1 MERYKILVVDDEE
14 EIRLAVTELLE
25 HENYEVVSAA
35 NGNRALEMIDDTFD
49 LIILDVMMPDKDG
62 ISMCI
67 DIRKKYVI
75 PILFLTAKNTEY
87 DKCVGFSVGGDDYL
101 EKPFSKIELL
111 ARVSSL
117 KKYVIPI
124 LFLTAKNTEYDKC
137 VGFSVGGDDYL
148 EKPFSKIELLAR
160 VSSLLR
166 RYRVYQQKSPA
177 KTDRLIRRKDLK
189 IDQESTRVFKGENE
203 IFLTN
208 TEYKLL
214 LLLVKNPNKIFT
226 LEMTNTEYKLL
237 LLLVKNP
244 NKIFTLEMIY
254 EQVWQET
261 YDYSV
266 NASIMVHIRN
276 LRKKLGD
283 TIQGG
288 KYIKNIWGKRHM
300 IILSTLRSWYIFGI
314 CGKN

>member
-14 EIRLAVTELLE
+14 EIRSAVTELLE

-87 DKCVGFSVGGDDYL
+87 DKCVGL
-101 EKPFSKIELL
+101 
-111 ARVSSL
+111 
-117 KKYVIPI
+117 
-124 LFLTAKNTEYDKC
+124 
-137 VGFSVGGDDYL
+137 SVGGDDYL

-177 KTDRLIRRKDLK
+177 KTDRFIRRKDLK

-203 IFLTN
+203 IFL
-208 TEYKLL
+208 
-214 LLLVKNPNKIFT
+214 
-226 LEMTNTEYKLL
+226 TNTEYKLL

-288 KYIKNIWGKRHM
+288 KYIKNIWGRGYCIEDEEK
-300 IILSTLRSWYIFGI
+300 
-314 CGKN
+314 